1 SQARLAR
8 YVPDRVSPSGDS
20 RSLAARRAKMPQIS
34 VSAHRPRIADE
45 TSQADSAGSIPVTRS
60 HVKAQVGEGFSS
72 LGLERFS
79 GFAAP
84 RAINVPLACG
94 VQCAGQTGLAIVPG
108 PLGVYM
114 GVDRVRDGGIG
125 AAGFVLI
132 DERGAFAIVAHPGH
146 QVAQACA
153 TGRR

>member
-1 SQARLAR
+1 
-8 YVPDRVSPSGDS
+8 
-20 RSLAARRAKMPQIS
+20 
-34 VSAHRPRIADE
+34 
-45 TSQADSAGSIPVTRS
+45 
-60 HVKAQVGEGFSS
+60 QVGEGFSS

-146 QVAQACA
+146 QVAQGCA
-153 TGRR
+153 TGRRECVSVCRRSWKCRPGAPIAATACGQAAERLELPRRSGPPLAPGKASAPGSALAKTARW